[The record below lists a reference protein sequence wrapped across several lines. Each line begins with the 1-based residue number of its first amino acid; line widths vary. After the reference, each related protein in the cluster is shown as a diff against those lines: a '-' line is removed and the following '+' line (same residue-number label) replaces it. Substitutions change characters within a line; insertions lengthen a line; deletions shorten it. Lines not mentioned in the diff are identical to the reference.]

1 MERAGL
7 LLSDA
12 RSERVP
18 REDGRDE
25 GDCEDVR
32 PPRPDRAPPPFLSR
46 NARRYNGARGG
57 DKKTAASLAS
67 PPSSTSIGELCRQAG
82 KRASEQACKRASKS
96 HLGDVSLPP
105 SLRPSLPSQPHPLR
119 GEGCNWGRDGDLPL
133 IWPACLWLLL
143 LACMISLACILILS
157 FLPSFLM
164 SSSSVAML
172 LPSFLPLLTML
183 VARARAP
190 LFIGGKCWHQ

>member
-1 MERAGL
+1 MCALPGPTGPLPRFFLAMPDDTTARAGGIK
-7 LLSDA
+7 
-12 RSERVP
+12 R
-18 REDGRDE
+18 
-25 GDCEDVR
+25 R
-32 PPRPDRAPPPFLSR
+32 PPRSPRLPRPLRSG
-46 NARRYNGARGG
+46 NYVG
-57 DKKTAASLAS
+57 KQASK
-67 PPSSTSIGELCRQAG
+67 Q
-82 KRASEQACKRASKS
+82 ASEQACKRASKS